1 MEFRTGFSVSQ
12 GVSEMLELLDYG
24 FMRNALLL
32 SILASVSC
40 GVTGSLITVNRMSS
54 FAGSI
59 AHASFG
65 GLGLA
70 YLLGIDPMIGATV
83 FALGSGLGTG
93 YLSGGKKMG
102 SNTAMAALW
111 ATGMASGLVFIKL
124 SGTYTADLMSW
135 LFGSLMS
142 VSRNDIILTGVLGIA
157 SVLVVTLFYREFLGI
172 SYDMEFTRLQ
182 GVPVELVK
190 GLFLILSALTVIV
203 LMKVAGLIMVIALLT
218 LPATIAGYF
227 SRSLRQMMLFAGLLS
242 MVFSIAG
249 LFLSW
254 KLDLPPGP
262 VIILIAAFAYFTVAG
277 FMRRKG

>member
-1 MEFRTGFSVSQ
+1 MF
-12 GVSEMLELLDYG
+12 ELLDYG

-32 SILASVSC
+32 SVFASVSC
-40 GVTGSLITVNRMSS
+40 GVTGTLITVNRMSS

-70 YLLGIDPMIGATV
+70 YLLGVDPMIGATV

-111 ATGMASGLVFIKL
+111 ATGMAAGLVFIKL

-142 VSRNDIILTGVLGIA
+142 VSRNDIILTGALGVV
-157 SVLVVTLFYREFLGI
+157 SVTVVTLFYREFLGI
-172 SYDMEFTRLQ
+172 SYDLEFTRLQ
-182 GVPVELVK
+182 GVPVELIR
-190 GLFLILSALTVIV
+190 GLFLVLSALTVIV

-227 SRSLRQMMLFAGLLS
+227 SRSLRQMMIMPACS
-242 MVFSIAG
+242 AWFSVYRVYFSPG
-249 LFLSW
+249 VWTFL
-254 KLDLPPGP
+254 LDL
-262 VIILIAAFAYFTVAG
+262 
-277 FMRRKG
+277 